1 MEAYSARL
9 GTELGFFITEPN
21 SGDYLIKL
29 KDSRDLS
36 TEEVADEI
44 RKKIEAQTPQLQVD
58 FGQVIGD
65 MLGDLMSSAQPIE
78 IKVFGDDVQKLE
90 QLSVNIADVVEN
102 VEGTADVNDG
112 IIVSGPELIVEPKN
126 EALALVG
133 MTASDLQKQLQ
144 LRIEG
149 LVVSNMIDNEQIIDI
164 RIDVSRN
171 LSKYHSRH

>member
-1 MEAYSARL
+1 
-9 GTELGFFITEPN
+9 
-21 SGDYLIKL
+21 
-29 KDSRDLS
+29 
-36 TEEVADEI
+36 
-44 RKKIEAQTPQLQVD
+44 
-58 FGQVIGD
+58 

-133 MTASDLQKQLQ
+133 MTAQDLQQQ
-144 LRIEG
+144 VQMRIEG
-149 LVVSNMIDNEQIIDI
+149 IVVSNMIDNEQIIDI
-164 RIDVSRN
+164 RMMYPETYNNTIEDLKNFNIILTRWISRI
-171 LSKYHSRH
+171 YF